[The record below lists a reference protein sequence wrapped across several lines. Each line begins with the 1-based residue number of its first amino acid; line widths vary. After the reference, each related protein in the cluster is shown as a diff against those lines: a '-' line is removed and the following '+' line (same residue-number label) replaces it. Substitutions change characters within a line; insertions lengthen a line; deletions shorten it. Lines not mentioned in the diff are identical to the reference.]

1 MRERRDPIP
10 GGEPAPDE
18 RPPRIDH
25 SGRNDMT
32 RRLTGLS
39 MAVLV
44 LMACAAELTAQEGRP
59 AVAGGEEPLRAEIAA
74 LNRSVAK
81 IAALLEEQLKRQQ
94 AELLMQRIQLASR
107 GLNDLEQRVRGAKE
121 ERESLERE
129 KRLMQEEI
137 ARLEVTEDEEPPG
150 LLSRTD
156 DERKAIRS
164 NLERETRRMEEML
177 VAVDGRLAELEVEL
191 GERLDAMDAWE
202 ELVDKALGLR

>member
-1 MRERRDPIP
+1 
-10 GGEPAPDE
+10 
-18 RPPRIDH
+18 
-25 SGRNDMT
+25 MT